1 MCSASTTIQIGV
13 ETEYLDE
20 HSIERDQQYTFV
32 YTITITNQGDMP
44 LKLLRRHWHITDGN
58 GKTNDVEGEG
68 VVGTQPTLK
77 PYQPFTYTSSAVI
90 QTPVGVMEG
99 NYTLQTEAGDLL
111 SAPIP
116 AFRLA
121 KPNSLH

>member
-1 MCSASTTIQIGV
+1 MCPASATIQIGV
-13 ETEYLDE
+13 ETEYLEE
-20 HSIERDQQYTFV
+20 HSSEQDEQFTFV
-32 YTITITNQGDMP
+32 YTITITNQNDAP

-58 GKTNDVEGEG
+58 GKTNEVEGEG
-68 VVGTQPTLK
+68 VVGKQPTLK
-77 PYQPFTYTSSAVI
+77 PKKPFTYTSSVVI

-99 NYTLQTEAGDLL
+99 NYTLQTDNGELL

>member
-1 MCSASTTIQIGV
+1 MCSASATIQIGV
-13 ETEYLDE
+13 ETEYLEE
-20 HSIERDQQYTFV
+20 HSSEQDEQFTFV
-32 YTITITNQGDMP
+32 YTITITNQDDIP

-58 GKTNDVEGEG
+58 GKTNEVEGEG
-68 VVGTQPTLK
+68 VVGKQPTLK
-77 PYQPFTYTSSAVI
+77 PKKPFTYTSSVVI

-99 NYTLQTEAGDLL
+99 NYTLQTEKGELL

>member
-1 MCSASTTIQIGV
+1 MCSASATIQIGV
-13 ETEYLDE
+13 ETEYLEE
-20 HSIERDQQYTFV
+20 HSSEQDEQFTFV
-32 YTITITNQGDMP
+32 YTITITNQDEIP

-58 GKTNDVEGEG
+58 GKTNEVEGEG
-68 VVGTQPTLK
+68 VVGKQPTLPPK
-77 PYQPFTYTSSAVI
+77 KPFTYTSSIVI

-99 NYTLQTEAGDLL
+99 NYTLQTEDGELL
-111 SAPIP
+111 RAPIP